1 MRPDLQSTRT
11 DARGDADG
19 PVKNDRPEARERER
33 PNLDRERQRKGG
45 RMERRANQTKKQADI
60 PRRDSGGFPVR
71 THAESYISLDLAKCE
86 GPEREGPT

>member
-1 MRPDLQSTRT
+1 MRSDLRSTRT

-45 RMERRANQTKKQADI
+45 RMERRVRPPMK
-60 PRRDSGGFPVR
+60 VR
-71 THAESYISLDLAKCE
+71 TSRDLH
-86 GPEREGPT
+86 REPSSTLEN